1 MREIG
6 NASRRCGES
15 TDKIVGRTVIAICF
29 SANYV
34 FLPEA
39 GRAGAVYNLYFKPQ
53 ILLTVVV
60 LMFAHRRQLD
70 IHGRQSFGQQK
81 YLEVAAA
88 AAPIA

>member
-39 GRAGAVYNLYFKPQ
+39 GRAGAV
-53 ILLTVVV
+53 
-60 LMFAHRRQLD
+60 
-70 IHGRQSFGQQK
+70 
-81 YLEVAAA
+81 
-88 AAPIA
+88 

>member
-81 YLEVAAA
+81 
-88 AAPIA
+88 